1 MKVTLE
7 DFFAL
12 LALKS
17 EVFLDAFYQ
26 RGWTARTDSACIVQE
41 IAILIVSNVSFV
53 DITRRGLNII
63 LEGRRTMISWDFMR
77 RHCQSSLI

>member
-7 DFFAL
+7 DFLAL

-26 RGWTARTDSACIVQE
+26 RGRTARTNSTCIVQ
-41 IAILIVSNVSFV
+41 
-53 DITRRGLNII
+53 
-63 LEGRRTMISWDFMR
+63 
-77 RHCQSSLI
+77 